1 MLFKQNSQLGLL
13 RYKRWDVSP
22 PLLRTTQTH
31 LGVKKGREA
40 NSIKTTSNKIA
51 LLRANLSPRIVP
63 RIGDFAA
70 FTCIKLIP
78 VEVYPVVTT
87 FLYRIASRMAQINF
101 YESPCNYFLLQKIA
115 NATKKRLVRTKL

>member
-22 PLLRTTQTH
+22 PLLRTTQTQ

-40 NSIKTTSNKIA
+40 NLIKTTSNKIA

-87 FLYRIASRMAQINF
+87 FCTELHP
-101 YESPCNYFLLQKIA
+101 EWLK
-115 NATKKRLVRTKL
+115 